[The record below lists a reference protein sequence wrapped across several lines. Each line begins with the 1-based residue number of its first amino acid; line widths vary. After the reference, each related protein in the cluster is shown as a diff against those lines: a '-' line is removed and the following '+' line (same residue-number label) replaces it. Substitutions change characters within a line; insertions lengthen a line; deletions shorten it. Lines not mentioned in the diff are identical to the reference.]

1 MYGGGCKGPQRR
13 AIAVILPHNIHIASC
28 ETDAV
33 LETLSILRESPKTK
47 KFRAKFLLATDGKT
61 LEAED
66 LATGDVLSCNWEN
79 LSHHF
84 SFFLPLAGIS
94 TVQAIRDNPIDIN
107 ATLRLNRLYL
117 ELQKTNPAWDSNDPN
132 LNMNRFMAQLIFCF
146 FAEDTGIFY
155 GDDLFTRTVE
165 DVSTADNAHE
175 AISTLFRTMATPIED
190 RVGKLA
196 STWANRFKYV
206 NGGLFSESVQVPTF
220 SKSARSY
227 LLHAGN
233 LDWRSIN
240 PDIFGSMTQAIAD
253 NEERGQLGLHYT
265 SIPNILKVLNPLFLN
280 ELREK
285 LKDSWDSPQKLLNL
299 RRLLSRIRIFDP
311 ACGSGNFLVVA
322 YKQLREIEH
331 EIVEQRIK
339 LLGEQARR
347 HENTRSVIPLTNF
360 FGIEIKE
367 FACEIAQLSM
377 LIAEYQCD
385 VLYLG
390 QQIAADAVLPLH
402 DNKNI
407 HRGNA
412 LHFDWDEVCPHS
424 DDEKVPTYICGNP
437 PYKGSQTQTKSQK
450 SDLVKAFNAYNIST
464 RQLDYV
470 AGWFIKASEYI
481 QNTHATFAFVSTNS
495 ISQGRIVPIL
505 WPVILSLGLKI
516 EFAYKS
522 FRWSNLAARNA
533 GVTVVIIGIGV
544 QGKNPRIFEP
554 GESGISISRQVKEI
568 NPYLTSAPIV
578 FVKGRNENLSDLSP
592 MAFGNMPLDG
602 GNLLMSDQELEL
614 LNLDENIKPL
624 LTRNIVGS
632 KEYIRGESRYCLWI
646 ENKNLDTALSFP
658 EVRKRI
664 EAVKNFRNRSKAPS
678 TVEFSKKPHQF
689 TVMNH
694 GKTHSIVV
702 PGVSSEHREYI
713 PAGVLNSNSVIS
725 NAAFGMYDVP
735 IWNFS
740 IIVSR
745 LHLLWVK
752 NVCGKLESRI
762 RYSNTIGWNTFPV
775 PTLSTENK
783 LILGKCAKAILHA
796 REQYFPATIAEMY
809 DPERLDTDFPLVREA
824 HQANCETLER
834 IYSTTPFR
842 NDTERLEKLFDLY
855 AEMTSK
861 EQNS

>member
-1 MYGGGCKGPQRR
+1 MFCSAFIP
-13 AIAVILPHNIHIASC
+13 
-28 ETDAV
+28 
-33 LETLSILRESPKTK
+33 
-47 KFRAKFLLATDGKT
+47 LLYCD
-61 LEAED
+61 
-66 LATGDVLSCNWEN
+66 
-79 LSHHF
+79 
-84 SFFLPLAGIS
+84 IS
-94 TVQAIRDNPIDIN
+94 
-107 ATLRLNRLYL
+107 
-117 ELQKTNPAWDSNDPN
+117 
-132 LNMNRFMAQLIFCF
+132 
-146 FAEDTGIFY
+146 
-155 GDDLFTRTVE
+155 
-165 DVSTADNAHE
+165 
-175 AISTLFRTMATPIED
+175 
-190 RVGKLA
+190 
-196 STWANRFKYV
+196 
-206 NGGLFSESVQVPTF
+206 
-220 SKSARSY
+220 SY
-227 LLHAGN
+227 
-233 LDWRSIN
+233 
-240 PDIFGSMTQAIAD
+240 
-253 NEERGQLGLHYT
+253 
-265 SIPNILKVLNPLFLN
+265 FLN
-280 ELREK
+280 
-285 LKDSWDSPQKLLNL
+285 
-299 RRLLSRIRIFDP
+299 
-311 ACGSGNFLVVA
+311 
-322 YKQLREIEH
+322 
-331 EIVEQRIK
+331 
-339 LLGEQARR
+339 
-347 HENTRSVIPLTNF
+347 
-360 FGIEIKE
+360 
-367 FACEIAQLSM
+367 
-377 LIAEYQCD
+377 
-385 VLYLG
+385 
-390 QQIAADAVLPLH
+390 
-402 DNKNI
+402 
-407 HRGNA
+407 
-412 LHFDWDEVCPHS
+412 
-424 DDEKVPTYICGNP
+424 
-437 PYKGSQTQTKSQK
+437 
-450 SDLVKAFNAYNIST
+450 
-464 RQLDYV
+464 
-470 AGWFIKASEYI
+470 
-481 QNTHATFAFVSTNS
+481 
-495 ISQGRIVPIL
+495 
-505 WPVILSLGLKI
+505 SL
-516 EFAYKS
+516 
-522 FRWSNLAARNA
+522 LAARNA

-544 QGKNPRIFEP
+544 QGKNPRIFEL

-664 EAVKNFRNRSKAPS
+664 EAVKDFRNRSKAPS

-752 NVCGKLESRI
+752 NVCGKLKTDF

-775 PTLSTENK
+775 PKLSTANK

-796 REQYFPATIAEMY
+796 REQYFPATIAELY

-861 EQNS
+861 EKNS